1 MMLGK
6 VIHFDAGAS
15 STSSER
21 GVKCH
26 TFWAYVKLFKNFW
39 RVDAPNLNVIVK
51 ERRTYALYRTLSDLL
66 SSIVGRRHLCK

>member
-21 GVKCH
+21 GGKHH

-51 ERRTYALYRTLSDLL
+51 ERHTYVL
-66 SSIVGRRHLCK
+66 